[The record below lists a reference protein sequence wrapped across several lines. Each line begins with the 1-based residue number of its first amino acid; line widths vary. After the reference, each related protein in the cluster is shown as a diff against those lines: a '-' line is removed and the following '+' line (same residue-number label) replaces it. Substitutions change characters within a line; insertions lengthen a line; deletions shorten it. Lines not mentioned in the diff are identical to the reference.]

1 MARLRSTARA
11 CTTQVSIM
19 GNCGLW
25 FGSFLGGAIAD
36 TRGPRAAMTAGA
48 ALFLVGYGGIYLGL
62 SHAVSAL
69 RHWQAV
75 AALWLCSGLG
85 SGFVYNATI
94 FTTSQNF
101 GRAGRAKVIGMLA
114 TLFGASST
122 VWSTAYS
129 ACLGG
134 HARYAVGSGG
144 ASGGGFD

>member
-75 AALWLCSGLG
+75 AALWLCSGLRELQAEEG
-85 SGFVYNATI
+85 DIDWLRPRSFLWIV
-94 FTTSQNF
+94 FTT
-101 GRAGRAKVIGMLA
+101 
-114 TLFGASST
+114 
-122 VWSTAYS
+122 
-129 ACLGG
+129 CL
-134 HARYAVGSGG
+134 HRL
-144 ASGGGFD
+144 